1 MTSLSCGSLG
11 YVAALALVVPLGLA
25 PLREAAAQRTS
36 TAQWSFGV
44 GSAKPLTVSAVI
56 RRLPGFSELE
66 YDDTSHVRGLTADLN
81 GDGRADYIIQ
91 SAESLCGNGG
101 CDYLIVDGAT
111 RREIGT
117 VFGGTVYVDPHG
129 ARHVPGAPRAEP
141 CERRVGVVDGI
152 PSDSGTIREGALAH
166 RARRGAGQSD
176 ANVAASRRRRA

>member
-1 MTSLSCGSLG
+1 
-11 YVAALALVVPLGLA
+11 VAALALVVPLGLA

-117 VFGGTVYVDPHG
+117 VFGGTVYVDPTVRGTFPVLRALSHASAESASWTEYRVIRGRYVNVRSRIVRG
-129 ARHVPGAPRAEP
+129 AALDSLMRTLPRA
-141 CERRVGVVDGI
+141 
-152 PSDSGTIREGALAH
+152 
-166 RARRGAGQSD
+166 GAGAHES
-176 ANVAASRRRRA
+176 SRGGTGS